1 LFFCKRDLQATK
13 PPNPAYKGTLE
24 TSMNQNKL
32 WKTDLK
38 DQGIGALLPIRIS
51 GAPEPQQS
59 ITSLKS

>member
-13 PPNPAYKGTLE
+13 PPNPAYKGTLQ

-51 GAPEPQQS
+51 GAPEPPQS